1 MGTEAE
7 GEEERAVKHRF
18 VRSTLWALGACSRGL
33 WGKNADGCGS
43 NWTMVEEATTGPVR
57 YASVYLATGAGGRG
71 GAGKKS
77 RRRVGPSGVGTP
89 DPWRG

>member
-1 MGTEAE
+1 MPAGLVLA
-7 GEEERAVKHRF
+7 GV
-18 VRSTLWALGACSRGL
+18 ALAY
-33 WGKNADGCGS
+33 ADPE
-43 NWTMVEEATTGPVR
+43 VDEATTGPVR

-77 RRRVGPSGVGTP
+77 RRRVGPSGVGLP

>member
-1 MGTEAE
+1 MKGQSVHLPS
-7 GEEERAVKHRF
+7 GV
-18 VRSTLWALGACSRGL
+18 STGHLREQGSGARL
-33 WGKNADGCGS
+33 
-43 NWTMVEEATTGPVR
+43 EEATTGPVR